1 MENEN
6 MKRLFWASLIGVA
19 VLLLI
24 LSVETSGATE
34 IKVSV
39 APSDASTV
47 LPTLSGTHAVGVR
60 SFYWL
65 DNTRSKTGLPGD
77 GGNREISAT
86 VWYPAIT
93 KPGQQLALY
102 SPGIEKILAAIDSV
116 PEDKRQFIMAHDP
129 LRNVASNSVPG
140 AYPATAENGW
150 PVIFFSPG
158 GNVSHHFQT
167 VLAEM
172 LASQGFVFIAMSHP
186 YSSLDFAAE
195 SGFSISLD
203 WDLDNEDRQLADAND
218 NRLAQI
224 LADDAAFVFDQV
236 QAIATTD
243 DPLAAAIDMNRA
255 GIAGHSRG
263 GKTVGRA
270 CSSKEIFRA
279 CVVIDNIGPA
289 RERVTGIDQPFLT
302 LRSDWD
308 AERVTELHDY
318 LGRTGSIAHDVVLLN
333 SNHFSCTD
341 LPIFISELQ
350 GEGIEPVTSISACAR
365 IIASFFESFLSIGAN
380 GITDWLPDGLSD
392 QISMRRF
399 GSTAIE

>member
-1 MENEN
+1 
-6 MKRLFWASLIGVA
+6 MKRLFWTSLIGVA
-19 VLLLI
+19 ILLLI
-24 LSVETSGATE
+24 LSAETSGATE
-34 IKVSV
+34 IRISV
-39 APSDASTV
+39 APDDARIM
-47 LPTLSGTHAVGVR
+47 LPALSGAHAVGVR

-65 DNTRSKTGLPGD
+65 DNTRSKTGLPGA
-77 GGNREISAT
+77 GGSREISAT
-86 VWYPAIT
+86 VWFPAIA
-93 KPGQQLALY
+93 KPGQQSALY
-102 SPGIEKILAAIDSV
+102 APEIEKILAAVDSV
-116 PEDKRQFIMAHDP
+116 PEDRKQFIMAHES

-140 AYPATAENGW
+140 AQPATAENGW
-150 PVIFFSPG
+150 PVVFFSPG

-172 LASQGFVFIAMSHP
+172 MASQGFVFIAMSHP
-186 YSSLDFAAE
+186 YSSLDVSPE
-195 SGFSISLD
+195 SGLSMSLD

-236 QAIATTD
+236 QAITTTN
-243 DPLAAAIDMNRA
+243 DPLAAVIDMNRA

-270 CSSKEIFRA
+270 CSTKEVFRA

-302 LRSDWD
+302 LRSDWG

-318 LGRTGSIAHDVVLLN
+318 LDRTGSVAYDVVLLN

-350 GEGIEPVTSISACAR
+350 GEGIEPVAGIGVCAKT
-365 IIASFFESFLSIGAN
+365 IASFFESFLSNGASES
-380 GITDWLPDGLSD
+380 TDWVPDGLSD
-392 QISMRRF
+392 QISIRQF